1 MPPLPRR
8 YVRRKTATLTVCI
21 GHCLSALQVA
31 TESAPSPQDA
41 SAGILCFLACFAPLD
56 FAFCRFQMFPC
67 QRIEFG
73 RHRTLIAQGGHAS
86 GVLRCD
92 LCNRLCSACASDPLP
107 HSRDSCRPI
116 PGYFSFGESS
126 GHVYECQPP
135 GGPCCTASQHF
146 AALSAFDWAVLRAA
160 GRCLGSQY
168 SLCGE
173 GYTGDFCSACAPEYY
188 TEGEQCM
195 PCVPGETL
203 RLYIALGM
211 FLLVLNLFFFFAH
224 PDLTICFLSSVG
236 HLKSFR
242 AVGLY
247 FQLPYPVPNPHP
259 AIRFDAFAL
268 LRFAQDGYESPA
280 PSCKGKSHSHLFDTH
295 ASTDGT

>member
-1 MPPLPRR
+1 
-8 YVRRKTATLTVCI
+8 
-21 GHCLSALQVA
+21 
-31 TESAPSPQDA
+31 
-41 SAGILCFLACFAPLD
+41 
-56 FAFCRFQMFPC
+56 MFPS
-67 QRIEFG
+67 EFC

-92 LCNRLCSACASDPLP
+92 LCHRLCSACASDPLP
-107 HSRDSCRPI
+107 HNRDSCRPI
-116 PGYFSFGESS
+116 PGYFSSGESS
-126 GHVYECQPP
+126 AHVYKCQPP
-135 GGPCCTASQHF
+135 GGPCCTALQHF
-146 AALSAFDWAVLRAA
+146 AAFAAFDLAGLRAA

-173 GYTGDFCSACAPEYY
+173 GYTGDFCSACAAEYY
-188 TEGEQCM
+188 TEGEECK

-203 RLYIALGM
+203 KLYIALGM

-247 FQLPYPVPNPHP
+247 FQLPYPVPHAHP
-259 AIRFDAFAL
+259 AIRFDVVAL
-268 LRFAQDGYESPA
+268 LLFAQDGYESPA
-280 PSCKGKSHSHLFDTH
+280 RSCKGKSHSHLFDTH
-295 ASTDGT
+295 ASTAGT